1 MKNLFK
7 RITVALLVRADA
19 LVTKALMRFVPHVYT
34 PTLESIISTFDVA
47 AAQLAELEKRNK
59 AAADAKLDEVRRLE
73 DARNRLNAEA
83 ARASRIQTRLNEL
96 TK

>member
-1 MKNLFK
+1 MKNLTK
-7 RITVALLVRADA
+7 RITVALLARTDA
-19 LVTKALMRFVPHVYT
+19 LVTKALMHFVPQGT